1 LVGSPWH
8 GGGRQLGAAR
18 EESVALGQ
26 FGEEE
31 GHPPRPVGRLGHM
44 GHAGRL
50 TGWAKSQGRILS
62 NLNRIFRY

>member
-31 GHPPRPVGRLGHM
+31 GHPPPSRGPVGPHGPRRLTDRLGQKP
-44 GHAGRL
+44 G
-50 TGWAKSQGRILS
+50 KNS
-62 NLNRIFRY
+62 FEFK